1 MLFAGSAGLF
11 LLFVAGGALVAQE
24 TPAPAARAVR
34 ADQGVT
40 IDQAIAN
47 ASAEV
52 REYDGHLSFLGHPF
66 LDGRLPGTRGME
78 LAKDYVETH
87 FIRAGLEPAHVD
99 ANGKPTFRQD
109 FPIASELELVSESL
123 SVGDWAPKAGRE
135 FTSLSLGGGGSVTAP
150 AVFVGYSIERG
161 AQDYSSYADGDD
173 LTGKIAVMLRFE
185 PMNEEGKSLWNERGW
200 SARSGYRRKVDDA
213 VKRGAVGVV
222 VINTPGAADDRA
234 GVLPTFKS
242 AGAKRVDI
250 PVMVLTTEAGHEFLR
265 RIGPAGTSLMDLR
278 RAADAGRIVQPLEG
292 GAVTMNVATEE
303 KALIGQNI
311 SGFVR
316 GKGALAN
323 EIVVIG
329 AHLDHLGMGEFGSRS
344 GPGELHPGADDNAS
358 GSAAMIMLAERF
370 VRRYAALPE
379 GASARTI
386 LIQCYDAEES
396 GLIGS
401 AYYTQH
407 PMRAIEDH
415 MLMLN
420 FDMIGRISERR
431 LSVSGLGSGKGLQE
445 FAQPH
450 LDACPLVIVP
460 SMGAPAAS
468 DHWPFYQAGVP
479 VLFAIC
485 DPLHADYHTPRDTV
499 DKINR
504 EDAVEAMKL
513 WEQLALAAALRPER
527 FEYQSGQEGRRPR
540 QAGEEPQGGATPP
553 PADAPK
559 AETPPDAQP
568 PRQGVRLGVRPVYA
582 DEGEGVLVEGVTP
595 GSPAEKAGLVAGDR
609 ILKIGGEAITKDTM
623 RTKLSEREPGDVVDV
638 LIVRDGAEQTISVT
652 LTAQS

>member
-1 MLFAGSAGLF
+1 MNQSLFAGTAGLF
-11 LLFVAGGALVAQE
+11 LLFAAGGALVAQE
-24 TPAPAARAVR
+24 TSARAVQ
-34 ADQGVT
+34 ADGG
-40 IDQAIAN
+40 DAIASAILN

-78 LAKDYVETH
+78 IAKDYVETH
-87 FIRAGLEPAHVD
+87 FRRAGLEPAHTD
-99 ANGKPTFRQD
+99 ANGQPTFRQD
-109 FPIASELELVSESL
+109 FPIASEVELVSSEVR
-123 SVGDWAPKAGRE
+123 VGDWSPVAGRE
-135 FTSLSLGGGGSVTAP
+135 YMALSLGGGGTLTAP
-150 AVFVGYSIERG
+150 AVFVGYSIDKG
-161 AQDYSSYADGDD
+161 ANDYSSYAEGDD

-185 PMNEEGKSLWNERGW
+185 PMTEEGKSQWSDRAW
-200 SARSGYRRKVDDA
+200 SARSGYRRKIDDA
-213 VKRGAVGVV
+213 VKRGAAGVV
-222 VINTPGAADDRA
+222 VINTPGAADERA
-234 GVLPTFKS
+234 SQLPTFKS
-242 AGAKRVDI
+242 AGPKRVDV
-250 PVMVLTTEAGHEFLR
+250 PVVVLSTEAGSELLR

-292 GAVTMNVATEE
+292 GAVTLSVATEE

-311 SGFVR
+311 SGLVR

-370 VRRYAALPE
+370 VRHYAALPE

-407 PMRAIEDH
+407 PIRAIEDH

-445 FAQPH
+445 FAQPI

-504 EDAVEAMKL
+504 VDAVEAMKL
-513 WEQLALAAALRPER
+513 WEQLALAAALRTER
-527 FEYQSGQEGRRPR
+527 FEYQAGQQGRRPR
-540 QAGEEPQGGATPP
+540 QAGETPDSGTTPP
-553 PADAPK
+553 PATGG
-559 AETPPDAQP
+559 ETPPDAQP
-568 PRQGVRLGVRPVYA
+568 PRASVRLGVQPDYE
-582 DEGEGVLVEGVTP
+582 DQGDGVLVKTVSVD
-595 GSPAEKAGLVAGDR
+595 SPAEKAGLKVGDR

-623 RTKLSEREPGDVVDV
+623 RAKLSEREPGDVVEV
-638 LIVRDGAEQTISVT
+638 LILRDGAEQTISVT
-652 LTAQS
+652 LAAAS